1 MSCSIAMSCEDAFSS
16 AVAVMVGGGEGVVGM
31 VGWCGRVNV
40 VVAILVVLVDGRW
53 RRVDGFVGVLGWVLS
68 RVGWM

>member
-40 VVAILVVLVDGRW
+40 VVAILVGLMVVGFVDGWLEVVEMETR
-53 RRVDGFVGVLGWVLS
+53 
-68 RVGWM
+68 

>member
-1 MSCSIAMSCEDAFSS
+1 MSCSIAMSCDGAFRS

-40 VVAILVVLVDGRW
+40 VVAILVVLVVGEL
-53 RRVDGFVGVLGWVLS
+53 VDGWLEVGEMET
-68 RVGWM
+68 R